1 MAEEA
6 AAKKRQATIVR
17 ESEKV
22 KKLKKRLDAASQ
34 KEAMKTMNPA
44 EREKFKVQ
52 LLSQQVQEAYD
63 EIEEILLDFVDEM
76 IIACLKRMVIF
87 DTESCSTVVSYCW
100 AVNRAAIIG
109 IHITDEIIIAN
120 ADEIL
125 YCLSRVLVNLCV

>member
-6 AAKKRQATIVR
+6 AAKNRQATIVR

-52 LLSQQVQEAYD
+52 LLSQQVQEAHD
-63 EIEEILLDFVDEM
+63 EIEEILLDFVDE
-76 IIACLKRMVIF
+76 AQ
-87 DTESCSTVVSYCW
+87 TV
-100 AVNRAAIIG
+100 
-109 IHITDEIIIAN
+109 
-120 ADEIL
+120 
-125 YCLSRVLVNLCV
+125 